1 MFNQK
6 KKHATWLF
14 VAIAGMG
21 CHTVSAKDDQGNVWH
36 ARAFGQSVD
45 VNFETNV
52 LPEKK
57 GVNYVWIKGKT
68 APMTPDEV
76 GNIETPFTIE
86 SRGGKIANTHDGLT
100 FYYTRLDTDQNF
112 VLEADVTIEQFG
124 PETAATPNAQEG
136 AGLMVRDV
144 IGVPRQEPL
153 VLGYEEFPAASNMV
167 ANSIMTQNKKKDGE
181 LNLQFIYRDGVNYP
195 FGNQGAIIPKATYTT
210 INYTDSAKP
219 NYQPQIKMK
228 LERTDTGFVVSTA
241 HIDGSNLKQHT
252 VKNAPANIVQSIDPK
267 NMYVGFFASRNAKV
281 SFDNAKLTVSPAR
294 TVEAAKFVAA
304 QPATHFEIV
313 SPDKTTE
320 ATYRWQARSDYSGT
334 LSVMQKDNVLKTAP
348 LVAGDFFVLPVTLDN
363 ETNHFT
369 LNFTPN
375 EGPDINKAL
384 STVLTVTKVVGI
396 NDPKNIFVAPTGKA
410 DNTGSEASPLDLV
423 TALNYV
429 APGGTIHLLDGVYE
443 QAITMPISVSG
454 SPSQL
459 KTLSAVHPHA
469 VTFKG
474 NTFVLDANYWHL
486 KGITITESPDR
497 TNGLLISGSHN
508 VIENVITH
516 HNGNTGLQLSTRP
529 KLGRAL
535 WPKDNLILNSESHHN
550 QDSPMKDADGF
561 AAKLGVGPGNIFRG
575 CLSHDNIDDGWD
587 LFNKIEDGPNEFV
600 RIENSLA
607 YKNRSNGF
615 KLGGEAQLVAHV
627 LQNSIAFH
635 NGLDGITDNFNPG
648 ALVVDNTISLDNK
661 RFNYIFR
668 TNPYDIKPSAK
679 FTNNI
684 SLRTDYADKYD
695 DAVVGSID
703 PKSNY
708 FIVQAQSKNGEGQNV
723 NANAWVTLT
732 PPATFKR
739 AADGTILR
747 EGFLERK

>member
-1 MFNQK
+1 MLKQN
-6 KKHATWLF
+6 KKHITWTL
-14 VAIAGMG
+14 VAMTGLSCLSA
-21 CHTVSAKDDQGNVWH
+21 SAKDKTDQIWQ
-36 ARAFGQSVD
+36 ARVFGQSVD

-52 LPEKK
+52 LPGKK
-57 GVNYVWIKGKT
+57 GVNYVQIEGKATPLAPEESGPLAT
-68 APMTPDEV
+68 A
-76 GNIETPFTIE
+76 FTIE

-100 FYYTRLDTDQNF
+100 FYYTQLDTNQNF
-112 VLEADVTIEQFG
+112 ILEADVTIEQFG

-181 LNLQFIYRDGVNYP
+181 LNLQFIYRDGVNFP

-210 INYTDSAKP
+210 INYTDSSKK

-228 LERTDTGFVVSTA
+228 LERSNTGFIVSTTDA
-241 HIDGSNLKQHT
+241 DGRNLKQHT
-252 VKNAPANIVQSIDPK
+252 VKNAAANLVQSIDPK
-267 NMYVGFFASRNAKV
+267 KMYVGFFASRNAKV
-281 SFDNAKLTVSPAR
+281 HFDHAKLTVSPAQPVS
-294 TVEAAKFVAA
+294 TAKFVAA

-313 SPDKTTE
+313 SPDTTAE
-320 ATYRWQARSDYSGT
+320 AHYNLQARSDYSGALT
-334 LSVMQKDNVLKTAP
+334 VMQNNKILKTAP
-348 LVAGDFFVLPVTLDN
+348 LIAGDFFVLPVMLKDTHT
-363 ETNHFT
+363 EFT

-375 EGPDINKAL
+375 EGPDVNKAL
-384 STVLTVTKVVGI
+384 NTKLTVTKIVGI
-396 NDPKNIFVAPTGKA
+396 DDPKNIFVAPNGKA
-410 DNTGSEASPLDLV
+410 GNKGSEASPLDLNS
-423 TALNYV
+423 AINYV
-429 APGGTIHLLDGVYE
+429 APGGTIHLLDGIYD
-443 QAITMPISVSG
+443 QAITLPISVSG
-454 SPSQL
+454 SPEQL

-469 VTFKG
+469 AIFKG
-474 NTFVLDANYWHL
+474 NTFILDANYWQL

-535 WPKDNLILNSESHHN
+535 WPKNNLIKNSESHHN

-561 AAKLGVGPGNIFRG
+561 AAKLGVGTGNVFSG

-587 LFNKIEDGPNEFV
+587 LFNKIEDGPNEV
-600 RIENSLA
+600 VHIENSLA

-615 KLGGEAQLVAHV
+615 KLGGEGQLVAHV
-627 LQNSIAFH
+627 LQNSIAFY

-648 ALVVDNTISLDNK
+648 ALVIDNNISLDNK

-684 SLRTDYADKYD
+684 SLRTNYADKYD

-708 FIVQAQSKNGEGQNV
+708 FIGQAHSKNGEGQNL
-723 NANAWVTLT
+723 NTDAWITLT
-732 PPATFKR
+732 PPVTFKR